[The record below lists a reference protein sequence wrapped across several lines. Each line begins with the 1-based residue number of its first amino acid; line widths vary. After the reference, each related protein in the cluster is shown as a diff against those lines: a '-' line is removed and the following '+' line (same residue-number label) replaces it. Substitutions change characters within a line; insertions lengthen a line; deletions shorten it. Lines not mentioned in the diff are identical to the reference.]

1 MRLGY
6 SIFSHFFAFMSC
18 HSSSDRSS
26 PSAIAIAAVLV
37 AILGCNKESRTAV
50 SGTVTFDG
58 LPLSTGQIVFEP
70 TSAGRLGIAQISNG
84 TYAMSATQGPTV
96 GKYVVRITANRPSG
110 RKTKTGGGRDT
121 NAFVEQ
127 QEQFIPTKYNDQ
139 SELTTEVSGEGSI
152 VRDFMLK
159 SK

>member
-1 MRLGY
+1 
-6 SIFSHFFAFMSC
+6 MSC

-26 PSAIAIAAVLV
+26 LSAVAIAVVLF
-37 AILGCNKESRTAV
+37 AILGCNKEPRTAV

-58 LPLSTGQIVFEP
+58 QPLPAGQIVFEP

-84 TYAMSATQGPTV
+84 AYNMPATQGPTA

-121 NAFVEQ
+121 KALVDQ
-127 QEQFIPTKYNDQ
+127 HEQFIPGKYNEQ
-139 SELTTEVSGEGSI
+139 SQLTTEVAGEGLI
-152 VRDFMLK
+152 VRDFPLQ